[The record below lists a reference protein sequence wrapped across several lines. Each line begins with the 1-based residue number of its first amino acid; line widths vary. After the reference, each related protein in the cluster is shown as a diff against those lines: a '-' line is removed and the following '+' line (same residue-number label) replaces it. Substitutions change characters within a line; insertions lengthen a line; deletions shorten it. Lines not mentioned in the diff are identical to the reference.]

1 MNHALIQKNGR
12 DHNYETLVIRK
23 YFDELMMVDAVRT
36 VVVLFLQYISDNFA
50 MEYDRVH
57 HKAFAL
63 CQRDDALGTRKGSI
77 TTATTLF
84 LPPTN

>member
-1 MNHALIQKNGR
+1 M
-12 DHNYETLVIRK
+12 IRK

-63 CQRDDALGTRKGSI
+63 CQRDDALGTRNGSI